1 MGKASQTA
9 TINVS
14 SLHAKIDRV
23 TAGLQPWTNSD
34 LKERIP
40 VENAAAI
47 ICDYVIAMQRMRFNL
62 RRRRERTS

>member
-14 SLHAKIDRV
+14 SLHAKIDRRV

-34 LKERIP
+34 LKERIRA
-40 VENAAAI
+40 ENAAI
-47 ICDYVIAMQRMRFNL
+47 I
-62 RRRRERTS
+62 

>member
-1 MGKASQTA
+1 MGKASQIA

-40 VENAAAI
+40 AENAAI
-47 ICDYVIAMQRMRFNL
+47 ICDYVIATQRMRLNL
-62 RRRRERTS
+62 HRRRERTS

>member
-14 SLHAKIDRV
+14 SLHAKIDRRV

-40 VENAAAI
+40 AEKAAI
-47 ICDYVIAMQRMRFNL
+47 ICDYVIAMQRMRLNL

>member
-40 VENAAAI
+40 AENAAI
-47 ICDYVIAMQRMRFNL
+47 ICDYVIAMQNEIKPSRC
-62 RRRRERTS
+62 RERTS